1 MLRGGPATLLA
12 ALVCGWEFFV
22 VPIQDVLG
30 LGLVLDEDVTLLGE
44 DRAANLAVKWVLVE
58 TAHTLLPVVDDLLH
72 PMPANTLGG
81 WVVGRLGRRPRR
93 GRWSR

>member
-1 MLRGGPATLLA
+1 MLCGGFAPLLA
-12 ALVCGWEFFV
+12 ALVCGREFLV
-22 VPIQDVLG
+22 VLVKDVLG
-30 LGLVLDEDVTLLGE
+30 LGFVLDKDITFLGE
-44 DRAANLAVKWVLVE
+44 DRAANLAVKRVLVE
-58 TAHTLLPVVDDLLH
+58 TAHTLLPVIDDLLH